1 VHGVCSCRRHRTT
14 CGALGSRGDGSRAPP
29 PPPPPPPDDYD
40 DAFEDFPGADS
51 ARQWRMLPSDT
62 RSLITVAGGFIAV
75 PLLLSASLRL
85 TVIDPLLFYL
95 QADLREFDLTRAL
108 ALAFVRVCCTKQP
121 RARA

>member
-1 VHGVCSCRRHRTT
+1 V
-14 CGALGSRGDGSRAPP
+14 RGDGPRAPP
-29 PPPPPPPDDYD
+29 PPPPLPDDFE

-51 ARQWRMLPSDT
+51 ARQWRMLPPDT

-95 QADLREFDLTRAL
+95 QADLREFDLTRAC
-108 ALAFVRVCCTKQP
+108 ADVACRAVARQQVC
-121 RARA
+121 A